1 MGSNEENPDLCILG
15 LCIDRYML
23 NNEVQLNI
31 ACNDFFKN
39 LKTFSKLVATT
50 SKHILITV
58 KVIQQ
63 TPVPL
68 KIFPTMRNQVFVKFV
83 TIHSPYKTFV
93 PYPPQLSFH
102 SRHLQTP
109 T

>member
-1 MGSNEENPDLCILG
+1 MDSNEENPDLCILG

-23 NNEVQLNI
+23 NNEIQLNV

-68 KIFPTMRNQVFVKFV
+68 KIFPTMRNQVIV
-83 TIHSPYKTFV
+83 TIHSFSLQNIRPYL
-93 PYPPQLSFH
+93 PQLPFYS
-102 SRHLQTP
+102 HLQPLT
-109 T
+109 